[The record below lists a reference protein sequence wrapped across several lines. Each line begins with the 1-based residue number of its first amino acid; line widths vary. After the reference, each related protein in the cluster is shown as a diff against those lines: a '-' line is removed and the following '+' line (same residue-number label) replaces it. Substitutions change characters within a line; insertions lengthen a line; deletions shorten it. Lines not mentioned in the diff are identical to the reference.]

1 MTRLEIFK
9 HNFYQLLISFDQFIS
24 NLIGVILSLITLIF
38 PWLPKTDLFWA
49 DETFSSKC
57 WRWEIE
63 DQITKPRKTV
73 DIILFFDENHCY
85 TSFKNET
92 LGKQLPPR
100 CRPKHDKT
108 KSQLRRTNYLEPP
121 AS

>member
-1 MTRLEIFK
+1 MTRLEICK
-9 HNFYQLLISFDQFIS
+9 HNFWQLLISIDQLIS
-24 NLIGVILSLITLIF
+24 NLIGFILSGITLIF
-38 PWLPKTDLFWA
+38 SFLPKTDLFWG

-63 DQITKPRKTV
+63 DQIIKPRKMV
-73 DIILFFDENHCY
+73 DTILFFDKDHCK
-85 TSFKNET
+85 TSFQSET

-100 CRPKHDKT
+100 CRPRNDNTRSKLKRE
-108 KSQLRRTNYLEPP
+108 QYLKPR